1 MQTVSELG
9 EFGLIQRLAPLLTG
23 GPSVVKGIGDDC
35 AVVRVGGRMLLVSS
49 DLSLEHVHFRQ
60 TTLSPID
67 IGYKAAASSLS
78 DIAAMGGN
86 PLFCQVSLACPGTTP
101 VAVIEGIY
109 EGLQDAVSSAGAI
122 IIGGDTAS
130 SPEGILIDVTVIGEV
145 VGERCLM
152 RRGAH
157 ADDLLV
163 VTGPLGL
170 SAAGFVALEHG
181 EDAPELISSHARPQ
195 PRFAEGQW
203 LCEQPAVH
211 AMIDISDGL
220 AQDAG
225 HLAEASGIG
234 VNILREQV
242 PIAPVIAAF
251 SAAHELNA
259 LALAI
264 SGGEDYE
271 LAFALDPAQRDMMAV
286 KFRQVF
292 HRDLRVVGTFTEQW
306 EGVRL
311 DGEPMVQSG
320 FDHFPKKPQA

>member
-1 MQTVSELG
+1 MLTVSELG
-9 EFGLIQRLAPLLTG
+9 EFGLIQRLAPMLTG

-35 AVVRVGGRMLLVSS
+35 AVVRVGGRMLLISS
-49 DLSLEHVHFRQ
+49 DLSLEHIHFRQ

-122 IIGGDTAS
+122 IIGGDTAAS
-130 SPEGILIDVTVIGEV
+130 SEGILIDVTVIGEV

-157 ADDLLV
+157 AGDLLA

-170 SAAGFVALEHG
+170 SAAGFLALERG
-181 EDAPELISSHARPQ
+181 EDAPELIGAHARPQ

-203 LCEQPAVH
+203 LCEQSAVR

-225 HLAEASGIG
+225 HLAVASGIG
-234 VNILREQV
+234 VNLVQEQV
-242 PIAPVIAAF
+242 PIAPVLAAF
-251 SAAHELNA
+251 SAAHGFDA
-259 LALAI
+259 LTLAI

-271 LAFALDPAQRDMMAV
+271 LAFALDPAQQATLTA

-292 HRDLRVVGTFTEQW
+292 QRDFRIVGAFTDQW

-311 DGEPMVQSG
+311 DGQPMTQSG
-320 FDHFPKKPQA
+320 FDHFHKMVQS